1 MSSKFAQGSY
11 EPLTHFPPRERKN
24 SSIPIKSRKKLLKSR
39 GICGFLFL
47 LICLLH
53 TRNWLLFG
61 SHIIPW
67 LSRFSPLKSRSALI
81 FAPKMM
87 FLSRKL
93 HNFCSIF
100 VVFSGFEEILWF
112 FLKIGRD
119 SGLIFERIFLYILLY
134 IIYTI
139 YYTPIYYTSI
149 HLYLFISN
157 ILLFQQYTKIKNR
170 FLLNSLILPQKIE
183 IITKSRN
190 FLLKNAYFWGFFLN
204 HIL

>member
-1 MSSKFAQGSY
+1 MSSISAQGSY

-24 SSIPIKSRKKLLKSR
+24 SLIPIKSRKKLLKSR

-61 SHIIPW
+61 SHVIPR
-67 LSRFSPLKSRSALI
+67 LSRFSPFKSRSALI
-81 FAPKMM
+81 FATKMM

-100 VVFSGFEEILWF
+100 VVFSGFEEILWT
-112 FLKIGRD
+112 FLALGRD
-119 SGLIFERIFLYILLY
+119 SCLIFDRIFYIFYY
-134 IIYTI
+134 IIYI
-139 YYTPIYYTSI
+139 YYIPIYFT
-149 HLYLFISN
+149 YLSL

-170 FLLNSLILPQKIE
+170 FLLNSLILPQKIG
-183 IITKSRN
+183 INLKSRKN
-190 FLLKNAYFWGFFLN
+190 LLN
-204 HIL
+204 

>member
-1 MSSKFAQGSY
+1 MSSKFAQRHLR
-11 EPLTHFPPRERKN
+11 PLTHFPPRERKN
-24 SSIPIKSRKKLLKSR
+24 SSIPIKSRKKLLKSL

-47 LICLLH
+47 LFCLLH

-61 SHIIPW
+61 SHVIPW

-119 SGLIFERIFLYILLY
+119 SGLIFERIFYIFYYILYILY
-134 IIYTI
+134 II
-139 YYTPIYYTSI
+139 PI
-149 HLYLFISN
+149 YLFISN
-157 ILLFQQYTKIKNR
+157 ILLFHQYTKIKNR
-170 FLLNSLILPQKIE
+170 FLLNSLILPQKIG
-183 IITKSRN
+183 INLKSRN
-190 FLLKNAYFWGFFLN
+190 FLLKNKHNWGFS
-204 HIL
+204 

>member
-1 MSSKFAQGSY
+1 MSSKFAQRHLR
-11 EPLTHFPPRERKN
+11 PLTHFPPRERKN

-47 LICLLH
+47 LFCLLH

-61 SHIIPW
+61 SHVIPR
-67 LSRFSPLKSRSALI
+67 LSRFSPFKSRSALI
-81 FAPKMM
+81 FATKMM

-119 SGLIFERIFLYILLY
+119 SGLIFERIFYIFLLYYYILY
-134 IIYTI
+134 IYTI
-139 YYTPIYYTSI
+139 Y
-149 HLYLFISN
+149 LFLSN

-170 FLLNSLILPQKIE
+170 FLLNSLILPQKI
-183 IITKSRN
+183 IFQLKSRN
-190 FLLKNAYFWGFFLN
+190 FLLKNNLN
-204 HIL
+204 

>member
-1 MSSKFAQGSY
+1 MR
-11 EPLTHFPPRERKN
+11 LTLFPPRERKN

-39 GICGFLFL
+39 GICGFFFV

-61 SHIIPW
+61 SHVIPR

-81 FAPKMM
+81 FAPKIM

-100 VVFSGFEEILWF
+100 VVFSGFEEILWT
-112 FLKIGRD
+112 FLALGRD
-119 SGLIFERIFLYILLY
+119 SCRIFDRIFLYFLLY
-134 IIYTI
+134 YIYI
-139 YYTPIYYTSI
+139 LYSYIF
-149 HLYLFISN
+149 YLFLSN

-170 FLLNSLILPQKIE
+170 FLLNSLILPQKFLFHLNPAKISSKISIIE
-183 IITKSRN
+183 AFS
-190 FLLKNAYFWGFFLN
+190 
-204 HIL
+204 

>member
-1 MSSKFAQGSY
+1 MSNFLRRGTY
-11 EPLTHFPPRERKN
+11 EPLTHFPPQERKN

-61 SHIIPW
+61 SHVIPR

-81 FAPKMM
+81 FATKMM

-100 VVFSGFEEILWF
+100 VVFSGFEEILWT
-112 FLKIGRD
+112 FLALGRD
-119 SGLIFERIFLYILLY
+119 SCLIFDRIFYIFYYILYILY
-134 IIYTI
+134 IYTI
-139 YYTPIYYTSI
+139 
-149 HLYLFISN
+149 YLFISN

-170 FLLNSLILPQKIE
+170 FLLNSLILPQKILFLS
-183 IITKSRN
+183 KSRN
-190 FLLKNAYFWGFFLN
+190 FLLKNKHN
-204 HIL
+204 

>member
-1 MSSKFAQGSY
+1 MSSISAQGSY

-61 SHIIPW
+61 SHVIPR

-81 FAPKMM
+81 FATKMM

-119 SGLIFERIFLYILLY
+119 SGLIFERIFYIFYYILYILYIIPLY
-134 IIYTI
+134 IIPLYIYT
-139 YYTPIYYTSI
+139 YLSPIFYFSN
-149 HLYLFISN
+149 N
-157 ILLFQQYTKIKNR
+157 ILK
-170 FLLNSLILPQKIE
+170 
-183 IITKSRN
+183 
-190 FLLKNAYFWGFFLN
+190 
-204 HIL
+204 

>member
-1 MSSKFAQGSY
+1 MSNFLRRGTY

-24 SSIPIKSRKKLLKSR
+24 SSIPIKSRKKLLKSL

-61 SHIIPW
+61 SHVIPR
-67 LSRFSPLKSRSALI
+67 LSRFSPIKSRSALI
-81 FAPKMM
+81 FATKMM

-119 SGLIFERIFLYILLY
+119 SCLIFDRIFYIFYYILYILY
-134 IIYTI
+134 IYTI
-139 YYTPIYYTSI
+139 YLI
-149 HLYLFISN
+149 LSN

-170 FLLNSLILPQKIE
+170 FLLNSLILPQKILFLS
-183 IITKSRN
+183 KSRN
-190 FLLKNAYFWGFFLN
+190 FLLKNKHN
-204 HIL
+204 

>member
-1 MSSKFAQGSY
+1 MSNFLRRGTY

-24 SSIPIKSRKKLLKSR
+24 SSIPIKSRKKLLKSL
-39 GICGFLFL
+39 GICGFIFV

-61 SHIIPW
+61 SHVIPR

-119 SGLIFERIFLYILLY
+119 SCLIFERIFYIFYYIYILYILL
-134 IIYTI
+134 IYLL
-139 YYTPIYYTSI
+139 SI
-149 HLYLFISN
+149 FC
-157 ILLFQQYTKIKNR
+157 FQQYTKIKNR
-170 FLLNSLILPQKIE
+170 FLLNSLILPQKILFQL
-183 IITKSRN
+183 KSRN
-190 FLLKNAYFWGFFLN
+190 FLLKNAYF
-204 HIL
+204 

>member
-1 MSSKFAQGSY
+1 MSYFFAQRHLR
-11 EPLTHFPPRERKN
+11 PLTHFPPREREN
-24 SSIPIKSRKKLLKSR
+24 SSIPIKSRKKLLKSL

-47 LICLLH
+47 LFCLLH

-61 SHIIPW
+61 SHVIPR
-67 LSRFSPLKSRSALI
+67 LSRFSPFKSRSALI

-119 SGLIFERIFLYILLY
+119 SCLIFDRIFYIFYYIIIYILY
-134 IIYTI
+134 YTI
-139 YYTPIYYTSI
+139 Y
-149 HLYLFISN
+149 LFLSN
-157 ILLFQQYTKIKNR
+157 IFLFQQYTKIKNR
-170 FLLNSLILPQKIE
+170 FLLNALILPQKILFLS
-183 IITKSRN
+183 KSRN
-190 FLLKNAYFWGFFLN
+190 FLLKNKHN
-204 HIL
+204 

>member
-1 MSSKFAQGSY
+1 MSSKFAQRHLR
-11 EPLTHFPPRERKN
+11 PLTHFPPRERKN

-61 SHIIPW
+61 SHVIPR

-100 VVFSGFEEILWF
+100 VVFSGFEEILWT
-112 FLKIGRD
+112 FLALGRD
-119 SGLIFERIFLYILLY
+119 SCLIFDRIFYIFYYILYIYYILYPYIFLLISLQY
-134 IIYTI
+134 FTFSTI
-139 YYTPIYYTSI
+139 Y
-149 HLYLFISN
+149 
-157 ILLFQQYTKIKNR
+157 
-170 FLLNSLILPQKIE
+170 
-183 IITKSRN
+183 
-190 FLLKNAYFWGFFLN
+190 
-204 HIL
+204 

>member
-61 SHIIPW
+61 SHVIPR
-67 LSRFSPLKSRSALI
+67 LSRFSPIKSRSALI
-81 FAPKMM
+81 FATKMM

-100 VVFSGFEEILWF
+100 VVFSGFEEFLWT
-112 FLKIGRD
+112 FLALGRD
-119 SGLIFERIFLYILLY
+119 SCLIFERIFYIFYY
-134 IIYTI
+134 IIYYI
-139 YYTPIYYTSI
+139 F
-149 HLYLFISN
+149 YLFISYLFFVFNN
-157 ILLFQQYTKIKNR
+157 ILK
-170 FLLNSLILPQKIE
+170 
-183 IITKSRN
+183 
-190 FLLKNAYFWGFFLN
+190 
-204 HIL
+204 

>member
-1 MSSKFAQGSY
+1 MSNFLRRGTY

-61 SHIIPW
+61 SHVIPR

-100 VVFSGFEEILWF
+100 VVFSGFEEFLWT
-112 FLKIGRD
+112 FLALGRD
-119 SGLIFERIFLYILLY
+119 SCRIFDRIFYIFLLY
-134 IIYTI
+134 IIYI
-139 YYTPIYYTSI
+139 LYIIPYTYLSPIFYFSN
-149 HLYLFISN
+149 N
-157 ILLFQQYTKIKNR
+157 ILK
-170 FLLNSLILPQKIE
+170 
-183 IITKSRN
+183 
-190 FLLKNAYFWGFFLN
+190 
-204 HIL
+204 

>member
-1 MSSKFAQGSY
+1 MSSKFAQRHLR
-11 EPLTHFPPRERKN
+11 PLTHFPPRERKN

-61 SHIIPW
+61 SHVIPR
-67 LSRFSPLKSRSALI
+67 LSLFSPLKSRSALI

-119 SGLIFERIFLYILLY
+119 SGLIFERIFYIFY
-134 IIYTI
+134 YIIIYTI
-139 YYTPIYYTSI
+139 LYHI
-149 HLYLFISN
+149 YLFISN

-170 FLLNSLILPQKIE
+170 FLLNSLILPQKILFLS
-183 IITKSRN
+183 KSRN
-190 FLLKNAYFWGFFLN
+190 FLLKNKHN
-204 HIL
+204 

>member
-1 MSSKFAQGSY
+1 MSCKFAQRHLR
-11 EPLTHFPPRERKN
+11 PLTHFPPRERKN
-24 SSIPIKSRKKLLKSR
+24 SSIPIKSRKKLLKSL

-61 SHIIPW
+61 SHVIPR

-100 VVFSGFEEILWF
+100 VVFSGFEEFLWT
-112 FLKIGRD
+112 FLALGRD
-119 SGLIFERIFLYILLY
+119 SCRIFDRIFYIFYYILYILY
-134 IIYTI
+134 II
-139 YYTPIYYTSI
+139 PI
-149 HLYLFISN
+149 YLFISN

-170 FLLNSLILPQKIE
+170 FLLNSLILPQKILFHLNPAIFSSKIS
-183 IITKSRN
+183 IIE
-190 FLLKNAYFWGFFLN
+190 GFLN
-204 HIL
+204 HTILKSPQF